1 MGDQTVEH
9 CDFVTLQEGMSA
21 SPMTNVDAKKLFSN
35 RAGMF
40 ACAILLFSAFCA
52 YQISV
57 CSPITA
63 YAGMDPR
70 GSTLVAQSL
79 IEHGTIRVDGY
90 KLPAAPWLFEVKNGH
105 TYGTYPLGTP
115 LLVLPFVAMALSQGS
130 DMQIDNVDFGLQK
143 QVAGLTL
150 IVFMCLAYLI
160 LRCFAEP
167 VTSALT
173 AAGWTLGSGVMSTM
187 GAALWSVNFTVIFE
201 CIVVLILVRYFTGKS
216 NRLRPFVVGLFLF
229 AAYLCRPSAA
239 LVAVPI
245 AILFW
250 RQSKVAAIKMV
261 ATFWVLLLLL
271 CVFSL
276 REFGTGLPGYYSLYG
291 ANAAGISFVHWR
303 KALYGLTFGP
313 ARGLFVYQPFL
324 FLVLLAVALT
334 IRRLWRNPLF
344 WLAASW
350 IVLDL
355 LLVSRWPMWWG
366 GGGFGSRLLV
376 ESFPAWVVLT
386 GLVWSELSIYKE
398 HFVSFA
404 LCFGMLAG
412 IGLFYKLLSG
422 LV

>member
-40 ACAILLFSAFCA
+40 AGAILLFSAFCA

-130 DMQIDNVDFGLQK
+130 DIQIDNVDFGLQK

-216 NRLRPFVVGLFLF
+216 NRLRPFVVGMFLF

-239 LVAVPI
+239 LLAVPT
-245 AILFW
+245 AILIW
-250 RQSKVAAIKMV
+250 RQSKIDAIKMA
-261 ATFWVLLLLL
+261 ATFW
-271 CVFSL
+271 
-276 REFGTGLPGYYSLYG
+276 
-291 ANAAGISFVHWR
+291 
-303 KALYGLTFGP
+303 
-313 ARGLFVYQPFL
+313 
-324 FLVLLAVALT
+324 
-334 IRRLWRNPLF
+334 
-344 WLAASW
+344 
-350 IVLDL
+350 
-355 LLVSRWPMWWG
+355 
-366 GGGFGSRLLV
+366 
-376 ESFPAWVVLT
+376 
-386 GLVWSELSIYKE
+386 
-398 HFVSFA
+398 
-404 LCFGMLAG
+404 
-412 IGLFYKLLSG
+412 
-422 LV
+422 